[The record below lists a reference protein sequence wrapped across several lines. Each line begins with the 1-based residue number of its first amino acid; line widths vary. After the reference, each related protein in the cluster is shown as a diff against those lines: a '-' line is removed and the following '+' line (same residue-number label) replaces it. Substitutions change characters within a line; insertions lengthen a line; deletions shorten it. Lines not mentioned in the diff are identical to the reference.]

1 MTNAN
6 AADPWVLAGLLL
18 VLSLMVALLLA
29 RKTPLQLIG
38 RALFFVGAPFRLIF
52 RRGSAMQRNAV
63 HDVAELGASAW
74 APTARFFR
82 NDTDLERA
90 LGDDF
95 EHERAHL
102 RRRGAIFNWLQIDVN
117 YITIP
122 EELTAEV
129 SREYNRLSHEF
140 LAGRVPIGSDP
151 KSLYEDVEGA
161 VIATQFKESDDSA
174 FYLMDRMRR
183 MVNSNVRKLTVWFSA
198 ILSSVLIVNVLYN
211 TGEAVDFH
219 AMMGLS
225 ERDGL
230 LSREHVNHIGFGLLS
245 SITGAVLMWV
255 LYFVEYTPYQR
266 NNMREFANF
275 LTRYMARINDHYR
288 TAAGRAN
295 SVTVGQ
301 ERDVGEIVGA
311 AKLWHAN
318 VIWLG
323 LRAYFIETMVRNT
336 LYQITRNS
344 SFYLALVPLA
354 FLVAIL
360 CGGLLASSTTSFD
373 LPGRIADLGWVFGL
387 LFITVAAIYGSFLG
401 GAMIC
406 LREVDQGE
414 WVSFHSLRFN
424 QVLSELVGKYAEDVG
439 YWKNRVGGGI

>member
-1 MTNAN
+1 MSNAG

-18 VLSLMVALLLA
+18 VLALMIALVLA

-38 RALFFVGAPFRLIF
+38 RVMFLIGAPFRLIF
-52 RRGSAMQRNAV
+52 RRGAMQRSAV
-63 HDVAELGASAW
+63 HDAAELGASAW

-95 EHERAHL
+95 EHERRHL
-102 RRRGAIFNWLQIDVN
+102 RRRGTIFNWLQIDVA
-117 YITIP
+117 YMTVP
-122 EELTAEV
+122 DELTPEV
-129 SREYNRLSHEF
+129 SQEYYRLSKSF
-140 LAGRVPIGSDP
+140 LSGTVPIGSDP

-161 VIATQFKESDDSA
+161 VIATQFKESDASA
-174 FYLMDRMRR
+174 FYLMDQMRR
-183 MVNSNVRKLTVWFSA
+183 MVNSNVRKLTVWFST
-198 ILSSVLIVNVLYN
+198 ILSAVLIVNVLYN
-211 TGEAVDFH
+211 SGEAIDFH
-219 AMMGLS
+219 SMAGL
-225 ERDGL
+225 EAGGGFL
-230 LSREHVNHIGFGLLS
+230 TREAVNHLGFGVLTS
-245 SITGAVLMWV
+245 VMGAVLMWV

-275 LTRYMARINDHYR
+275 LTRYMARLNDHYR

-301 ERDVGEIVGA
+301 ERDVAEIVRA

-318 VIWLG
+318 VVWLG
-323 LRAYFIETMVRNT
+323 MRAFFIETMVRNT

-360 CGGLLASSTTSFD
+360 CAGLVASSATTFD
-373 LPGRIADLGWVFGL
+373 LPARIGDLGWVFGL
-387 LFITVAAIYGSFLG
+387 LFVTVAAIYASFLG

-414 WVSFHSLRFN
+414 WVSFHSLRFD
-424 QVLSELVGKYAEDVG
+424 QVLSELVSKYAEDVG
-439 YWKNRVGGGI
+439 YWKNRVGGGL